1 MADRQ
6 PLATGEALIACYTSR
21 EIEGIRTT
29 YPGVDV
35 LHEAGKCVQ
44 WHNDKRGGA
53 IRWKQTFTNWL
64 KKESYGEKRQASSLP
79 GGSPTAADPLE
90 KFRHLERDLDAERE
104 RRGTANVS
112 RVQRSAV
119 ESPR

>member
-1 MADRQ
+1 MTSRQ
-6 PLATGEALIACYTSR
+6 PLANGEALIACYTSR

-53 IRWKQTFTNWL
+53 IRWKQTFNNWL
-64 KKESYGEKRQASSLP
+64 KRGKSSATI
-79 GGSPTAADPLE
+79 GQHIEGFDNLE

-104 RRGTANVS
+104 RRGTAS
-112 RVQRSAV
+112 LSMVQRSAV